1 MIIKKLSLTN
11 FKNHVARSFEFSP
24 QINCFVGNNG
34 VGKTNI
40 LDALHYLSVAKS
52 FLGNSD
58 INNIHITASKPQQ
71 QDFFTIEGEIF
82 DGEKETI
89 IKIQQPKDAK
99 KIIKKNDKSYGR
111 IADHI
116 GFLPSVTISPYDSNL
131 ISDSGESRRKFL
143 DAMISQTDSEYLFN
157 LIQYQKT
164 VQQRN
169 ALLKNF
175 SKNRFF
181 DADQLEIYD
190 EPLIHFGAQIF
201 EKRKE
206 FTDSIFPLIQNYYE
220 IISNAKEKVT
230 VNYQSDLQ
238 EGFENKNPKEKF
250 RNLLTENLERD
261 RILTY
266 TSKGIHKDDLNFKMN
281 GNSLKKI
288 GSQGQQ
294 KSFLIALKLSQM
306 NRIKE
311 LTGKTPILLL
321 DDIFDKLDD
330 LRVSQLIELVNRE
343 NFGQIFITDTH
354 KERTENV
361 VKRINEDSKIFE
373 L

>member
-1 MIIKKLSLTN
+1 MIINKLSLIN
-11 FKNHVARSFEFSP
+11 FKNHSEQSFDFSP

-40 LDALHYLSVAKS
+40 LDALHYLSVGKS

-58 INNIHITASKPQQ
+58 LNNIKSEE
-71 QDFFTIEGEIF
+71 DFFVIESEIQN
-82 DGEKETI
+82 DDKEDI
-89 IKIQQPKDAK
+89 IKILLPRESK
-99 KIIKKNDKSYGR
+99 KLIKKNDKAYDR
-111 IADHI
+111 LADHI
-116 GFLPSVTISPYDSNL
+116 GYLPSVMISPYDSNL

-143 DAMISQTDSEYLFN
+143 DAMISQTDSAYLFD

-164 VQQRN
+164 ILQRN

-175 SKNRFF
+175 AKNRYF
-181 DADQLEIYD
+181 DKDSLEIYD
-190 EPLIHFGAQIF
+190 DPISNFGTRIF

-206 FTDSIFPLIQNYYE
+206 FVEKLNPIVQHYYD
-220 IISNAKEKVT
+220 IISGGKEKVS
-230 VNYQSDLQ
+230 VVYESHLA
-238 EGFENKNPKEKF
+238 ENTF
-250 RNLLTENLERD
+250 QALLAESIDKD
-261 RILTY
+261 RALTY
-266 TSKGIHKDDLNFKMN
+266 TSKGIHKDDLIFEMN
-281 GNSLKKI
+281 GNAIKKI

-294 KSFLIALKLSQM
+294 KSFLVALKLAQI

-311 LTGKTPILLL
+311 LTGKSPILLL

-330 LRVSQLIELVNRE
+330 TRVSQLIELVNKE

-361 VKRINEDSKIFE
+361 VKRIHEESRIFE
-373 L
+373 I

>member
-1 MIIKKLSLTN
+1 MIIRQLSLIN
-11 FKNHVARSFEFSP
+11 FKNHSERNFDFSQ

-52 FLGNSD
+52 FLGNKD
-58 INNIHITASKPQQ
+58 FTNIKTDE
-71 QDFFTIEGEIF
+71 DFFAIEGTVH
-82 DGEKETI
+82 DLEKENI
-89 IKIQQPKDAK
+89 IKVQLPKDGK
-99 KIIKKNDKSYGR
+99 KIIKKNDKSYER

-116 GFLPSVTISPYDSNL
+116 GFLPSVIISPYDSNL

-143 DAMISQTDSEYLFN
+143 DSMISQTDSEYLFN

-169 ALLKNF
+169 ALLKDF
-175 SKNRFF
+175 TRNRYF
-181 DADQLEIYD
+181 DSDNLEIYN
-190 EPLIHFGAQIF
+190 EPLIKFGTKIF
-201 EKRKE
+201 EKRTE
-206 FTDSIFPLIQNYYE
+206 FIDAIFPLIQKYYD
-220 IISNAKEKVT
+220 IISNGKEKVS
-230 VNYQSDLQ
+230 VIYDSDLKMIDFRKLLKENQ
-238 EGFENKNPKEKF
+238 EK
-250 RNLLTENLERD
+250 D
-261 RILTY
+261 RVLTY
-266 TSKGIHKDDLNFKMN
+266 TSKGIHKDDLVFEMN
-281 GNSLKKI
+281 GISMKRTA
-288 GSQGQQ
+288 SQGQQ

-311 LTGKTPILLL
+311 LTGKIPILLL

-330 LRVSQLIELVNRE
+330 SRVSQLIELVNQE
-343 NFGQIFITDTH
+343 HFGQIFITDTN

-361 VKRINEDSKIFE
+361 VKRINEESKIFE